1 MAKSTSTT
9 KQPEASATPESAQPA
24 EPRTLRLTSP
34 KQMRALSHPIRL
46 QILGRLRADGPAT
59 ATALAARLAIS
70 VPLVSY
76 HLRQLGDYGFI
87 EEAPELA
94 RDERER
100 PWRSSH
106 DQTSWSTAEF
116 LDTPERIAAQA
127 AFTRE
132 IVRAYAQDM
141 ERWLDEAPTW
151 PAGWVDAS
159 EMSDYLLDL
168 TPEELLE
175 LRAELTEV
183 LARYRGRG
191 RGEGREQVH
200 AIVNLLPRHRGEP

>member
-1 MAKSTSTT
+1 MAKATSSTKRREATATAEST
-9 KQPEASATPESAQPA
+9 QPP

-46 QILGRLRADGPAT
+46 QLLGRLRADGPAT
-59 ATALAARLAIS
+59 ATALASRLGIS

-76 HLRQLGDYGFI
+76 HLRQLGEYGFL
-87 EEAPELA
+87 EEAPDLA
-94 RDERER
+94 RDGRER
-100 PWRSSH
+100 PWRASH
-106 DQTSWSTAEF
+106 DQTSWSTVEF

-141 ERWLDEAPTW
+141 ERFLDEAPTW
-151 PAGWVDAS
+151 PAEWVDAS

-168 TPEELLE
+168 TPKELLE

-183 LARYRGRG
+183 VARYRGRG

>member
-1 MAKSTSTT
+1 
-9 KQPEASATPESAQPA
+9 
-24 EPRTLRLTSP
+24 
-34 KQMRALSHPIRL
+34 MRALTHPIRL

-59 ATALAARLAIS
+59 ATALAARLGIS

-76 HLRQLGDYGFI
+76 HLRQLGETGFI

-106 DQTSWSTAEF
+106 DQTSWSTVEF

-141 ERWLDEAPTW
+141 ERFLDEAPTW
-151 PAGWVDAS
+151 PPEWVDAS

-168 TPEELLE
+168 TPEELRH

-183 LARYRGRG
+183 IGRYRDRG

>member
-1 MAKSTSTT
+1 MAKATSTT
-9 KQPEASATPESAQPA
+9 KRSEATAATGSTQPP

-34 KQMRALSHPIRL
+34 KQMRALTHPIRL

-59 ATALAARLAIS
+59 ATTLAAHLALS

-76 HLRQLGDYGFI
+76 HLRQLGEYGFI
-87 EEAPELA
+87 EEAPDLA
-94 RDERER
+94 RDGRER
-100 PWRSSH
+100 PWRASH
-106 DQTSWSTAEF
+106 DQTSWSTVEF

-132 IVRAYAQDM
+132 IVRAYAEDM

-151 PAGWVDAS
+151 PAEWVDAS

-168 TPEELLE
+168 TPEELRE

-183 LARYRGRG
+183 VVRYRGRG

-200 AIVNLLPRHRGEP
+200 GIVNLLPRHRGEP